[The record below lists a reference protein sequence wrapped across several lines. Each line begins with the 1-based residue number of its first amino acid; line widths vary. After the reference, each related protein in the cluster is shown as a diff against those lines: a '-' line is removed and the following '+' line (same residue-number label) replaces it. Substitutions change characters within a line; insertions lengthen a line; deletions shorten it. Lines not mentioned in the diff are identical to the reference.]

1 MHNHLQGCE
10 ALHSPRLPPEQ
21 PSSTELLKERTLN
34 EVEELDLSF
43 FSLNDI
49 AAHHDSDQLGSKMP
63 TVPIEEFKQ
72 NPDNQGQLQLL
83 DRNISAFF
91 PNDEGEWS
99 WSLFKISF
107 NMMVTAVLPSS
118 VCLTAVGLCV
128 AFFASSFDSF
138 YLSQEGEKNPNS
150 KLLFFYF
157 TNLPSNSSPHSPPKP
172 TDCQLLVSDS
182 DPDSEWET
190 MCEHTTNVAAIHIM
204 ALSTVTALMFVQVV
218 VTKPADAPRKHLF
231 LAWLLMTLK
240 IDALFVLAIHLF
252 GREVYFY
259 FGIAGFCVIPLG
271 VISPMTLKFVYRRWR
286 KKKVGSPKKVRF
298 AMETSPSPNPKSP
311 PPPVI
316 RVKKSTR
323 EKLRK
328 IIHRSAGGLLVGC
341 MFTCYAFYIIPT
353 YRHGSNATK
362 NLLRIGVHPICMILG
377 DAFLRSI
384 AIKKHPNSETPTNL
398 RR

>member
-1 MHNHLQGCE
+1 MHNHEQGCE

-91 PNDEGEWS
+91 PNDEGEC

-138 YLSQEGEKNPNS
+138 YLSQEGEKNQNS
-150 KLLFFYF
+150 KLLF
-157 TNLPSNSSPHSPPKP
+157 
-172 TDCQLLVSDS
+172 
-182 DPDSEWET
+182 
-190 MCEHTTNVAAIHIM
+190 
-204 ALSTVTALMFVQVV
+204 
-218 VTKPADAPRKHLF
+218 LF
-231 LAWLLMTLK
+231 
-240 IDALFVLAIHLF
+240 H
-252 GREVYFY
+252 
-259 FGIAGFCVIPLG
+259 
-271 VISPMTLKFVYRRWR
+271 
-286 KKKVGSPKKVRF
+286 
-298 AMETSPSPNPKSP
+298 
-311 PPPVI
+311 
-316 RVKKSTR
+316 
-323 EKLRK
+323 
-328 IIHRSAGGLLVGC
+328 
-341 MFTCYAFYIIPT
+341 
-353 YRHGSNATK
+353 
-362 NLLRIGVHPICMILG
+362 
-377 DAFLRSI
+377 
-384 AIKKHPNSETPTNL
+384 
-398 RR
+398 

>member
-1 MHNHLQGCE
+1 M
-10 ALHSPRLPPEQ
+10 
-21 PSSTELLKERTLN
+21 KK
-34 EVEELDLSF
+34 
-43 FSLNDI
+43 I
-49 AAHHDSDQLGSKMP
+49 K
-63 TVPIEEFKQ
+63 I
-72 NPDNQGQLQLL
+72 
-83 DRNISAFF
+83 
-91 PNDEGEWS
+91 PN
-99 WSLFKISF
+99 
-107 NMMVTAVLPSS
+107 
-118 VCLTAVGLCV
+118 CC
-128 AFFASSFDSF
+128 
-138 YLSQEGEKNPNS
+138 
-150 KLLFFYF
+150 FYF

-182 DPDSEWET
+182 DPDPDSEWET

-298 AMETSPSPNPKSP
+298 AMETSPSPNPKST